1 MQCETLIPITK
12 YLYSIWQKKEKVF
25 ISLCN
30 NQQTNTKMSKYNL
43 GFTSKGLI
51 DNQEIKMAVDCI
63 KFHQN
68 LIAQTGD
75 DWELSINGF
84 DVANT
89 KRHIYSILR
98 TDTSNMS
105 DKQMRFLMIKMFD
118 QAIKD
123 KDAYC
128 YIVDIADETH
138 TDIPWTYKAN
148 GEIYGDERIR
158 QVSVSRFYDIVSGQ
172 KDC

>member
-1 MQCETLIPITK
+1 
-12 YLYSIWQKKEKVF
+12 
-25 ISLCN
+25 
-30 NQQTNTKMSKYNL
+30 MSKYNL